1 MRTARELRDY
11 LNQLSESEL
20 DFIVRLDGCDC
31 VETLGGVEISTTW
44 VWPRDPV
51 TGELSPRYEVPCIFL
66 IREDHV

>member
-44 VWPRDPV
+44 VWPRDR
-51 TGELSPRYEVPCIFL
+51 SPRYEVPCIFL